1 MKIGKELKAKESKS
15 EKVKKSK
22 SVGKIKEPEDVYK
35 TLNSL
40 DDHAYIQKNLGKLV
54 KVTETEYIQIEKLNV
69 QDMEDIRQIKGLEK
83 IADVR
88 RK

>member
-1 MKIGKELKAKESKS
+1 
-15 EKVKKSK
+15 
-22 SVGKIKEPEDVYK
+22 
-35 TLNSL
+35 
-40 DDHAYIQKNLGKLV
+40 V